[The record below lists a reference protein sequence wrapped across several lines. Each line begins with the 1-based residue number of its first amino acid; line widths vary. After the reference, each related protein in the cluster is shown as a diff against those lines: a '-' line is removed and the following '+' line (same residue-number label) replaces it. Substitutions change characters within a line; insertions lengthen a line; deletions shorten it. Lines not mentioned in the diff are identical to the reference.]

1 MRAGAEAFT
10 GSTFSRRREPDPLST
25 IRADGYRRATVRVA
39 VITDIHA
46 NYHALEAVLEAIDS
60 EEPDEI
66 WCLGDV
72 VGYGPQPNECCA
84 AVRERADVC
93 LVGNHDLG
101 SLGRLELDDF
111 STDAA
116 FAARWT
122 NTVLEDESRRFLETL
137 DPSGAA
143 ETVALYHASPRD
155 PIWEYVLTPDAVL
168 AALEAAGRSLLLV
181 GHSHVPLA
189 LELTNGLEGG
199 IAPDGA
205 QVELDE
211 GTRRLLNP
219 GSVGQPRD
227 GDPRAAWLLLD
238 FGRLV
243 AAFRRVP
250 YAIER
255 TQAEIREAGLP
266 DVLAT
271 RLESGS

>member
-1 MRAGAEAFT
+1 
-10 GSTFSRRREPDPLST
+10 
-25 IRADGYRRATVRVA
+25 VRVA

-46 NYHALEAVLEAIDS
+46 NYHALEAVLAAIDS

-111 STDAA
+111 SNDAA

-122 NTVLEDESRRFLETL
+122 NTVLEDESRRFLEAL

-143 ETVALYHASPRD
+143 ESVALYHASPRD
-155 PIWEYVLTPDAVL
+155 PIWEYVLSPEV
-168 AALEAAGRSLLLV
+168 AAAAFETDPSSLILV
-181 GHSHVPLA
+181 GHSHVPLSLKLA
-189 LELTNGLEGG
+189 GGRVEGG
-199 IAPDGA
+199 LAPGGTEVA
-205 QVELDE
+205 LDE
-211 GTRRLLNP
+211 ARWLLNP
-219 GSVGQPRD
+219 GAVGQPRD

-238 FGRLV
+238 LEAGSASFRRTEYQVELTQAKIREHGLPETLAGRLQLG
-243 AAFRRVP
+243 
-250 YAIER
+250 I
-255 TQAEIREAGLP
+255 
-266 DVLAT
+266 
-271 RLESGS
+271 